1 MGSASRAAGR
11 SVVRGVLRGARQ
23 RRVRGVREEAVSG
36 RAAVVGGAVP
46 REAVYCDKQRDE
58 LSAGLSTEGRREFG
72 VSLRIHLQL
81 ADEVVVFGAVSRC
94 HTASVVGIVE
104 RAERKLPYRA

>member
-1 MGSASRAAGR
+1 M
-11 SVVRGVLRGARQ
+11 
-23 RRVRGVREEAVSG
+23 RGVREEAVSG
-36 RAAVVGGAVP
+36 GAAVVSGAVSG
-46 REAVYCDKQRDE
+46 EAVYCGNQRDE
-58 LSAGLSTEGRREFG
+58 LSAGLSTEGRRELG

-94 HTASVVGIVE
+94 RAASVVGIVE

>member
-81 ADEVVVFGAVSRC
+81 AEKVRYEYVAHFR
-94 HTASVVGIVE
+94 E
-104 RAERKLPYRA
+104 QYRGEQPKHCG